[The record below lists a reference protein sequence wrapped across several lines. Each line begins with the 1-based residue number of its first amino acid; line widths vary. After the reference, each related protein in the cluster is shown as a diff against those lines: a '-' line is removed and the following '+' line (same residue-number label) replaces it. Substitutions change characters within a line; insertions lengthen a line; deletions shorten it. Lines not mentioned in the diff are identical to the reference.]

1 MQNNTKPEWKGY
13 ILATEKELSHFL
25 ASVETKAFKRAAYIT
40 KDDEAA
46 LDIVQDSMYKIIEKY
61 ASKPVAELPFLFQ
74 KILSN
79 MIMDWFR
86 KRKTEQGVIVSADAF
101 IDSDDDNESVDI
113 LENIAN
119 PENSGDSFSLLN
131 QKETMHLIE
140 EAVQSLP
147 ARQQEAF
154 MLRYWED
161 MSVSETAQIMN
172 CSEGSVKTHCS
183 RATQTLAQILKSKG
197 ISL

>member
-1 MQNNTKPEWKGY
+1 M
-13 ILATEKELSHFL
+13 ATEKELSHFL

-101 IDSDDDNESVDI
+101 MDSDDDNEPVDI
-113 LENIAN
+113 LENIAD

-183 RATQTLAQILKSKG
+183 RATQTLAQILKNKG

>member
-1 MQNNTKPEWKGY
+1 
-13 ILATEKELSHFL
+13 LATEKELSDFL
-25 ASVETKAFKRAAYIT
+25 AKAETKAFKRTAYLT

-46 LDIVQDSMYKIIEKY
+46 LDIVQDSMFKLIEKY
-61 ASKPVAELPFLFQ
+61 SNKPVAELPFLFQ

-79 MIMDWFR
+79 MTMDWFR
-86 KRKTEQGVIVSADAF
+86 KRKTEQNVILSSDF
-101 IDSDDDNESVDI
+101 FSDSDEDNDSIDI
-113 LENIAN
+113 LENIADV
-119 PENSGDSFSLLN
+119 EQNSDSFSVLN
-131 QKETMHLIE
+131 QKETLHIIE
-140 EAVQSLP
+140 EAIHTLP

-183 RATQTLAQILKSKG
+183 RATQALAQILKNKG